1 MSTRNIPT
9 PPKSSLTKSDFIM
22 NLAYK
27 MRPRN
32 FAEFV
37 GQSHLAGN
45 DGILRKM
52 LVAGNLFSMILW
64 GPPGSGKTTLAYI
77 IASESDCEFFHLSA
91 VESGKDDLRKVLEKA
106 KINQTYGKRTI
117 LFVDEIHR
125 WNKTQQDALLP
136 YVESGLLILIGA
148 TTENPSFEVIS
159 PLLSRCRIFVLNHLE
174 ISDLDRIIESALSD
188 RERGL
193 GKFKI
198 DLGKKE
204 KDYLIRLSGGDARVM
219 LNALEIASQLAPKK
233 KITVQ
238 VIEEVFQKK
247 SVGLYDKKGEEHYNV
262 ISAFIKSM
270 RGSDCDAAL
279 YYLSRMLESG
289 EDPKFIARR
298 MIVFASEDIG
308 LADRGALIQANAAF
322 EAVAKIGMPEAQL
335 ILVHIVI
342 YLAKAPKSRLVVN
355 SLAKAKKAVYEF
367 PEETVPLHLRNA
379 PTKLM
384 KELGYAKDYSW
395 SEKYVGPRKD
405 KSFLPE
411 KLKGRKF
418 VE

>member
-1 MSTRNIPT
+1 
-9 PPKSSLTKSDFIM
+9 
-22 NLAYK
+22 
-27 MRPRN
+27 MRPRK

-37 GQSHLAGN
+37 GQSHLVGN
-45 DGILRKM
+45 DGVLRKTV
-52 LVAGNLFSMILW
+52 VAGNLFSMIFW
-64 GPPGSGKTTLAYI
+64 GPPGSGKTTLANI
-77 IASESDCEFFHLSA
+77 IASESAADFFHLSA

-106 KINQTYGKRTI
+106 KVNQTYGKRTI
-117 LFVDEIHR
+117 LFIDEIHR
-125 WNKTQQDALLP
+125 WNKAQQDALLP

-174 ISDLDRIIESALSD
+174 ISDLDRIIEFALSD

-198 DLGKKE
+198 DFGKKE
-204 KDYLIRLSGGDARVM
+204 KDYLVRLSGGDARVM
-219 LNALEIASQLAPKK
+219 LNALEIAVQTAKK
-233 KITVQ
+233 KEITQ
-238 VIEEVFQKK
+238 KTIEEVFQKK
-247 SVGLYDKKGEEHYNV
+247 SAGLYDKKGDEHYNV
-262 ISAFIKSM
+262 ISAFIKSV

-279 YYLSRMLESG
+279 YYLAKMLESG

-298 MIVFASEDIG
+298 MIILASEDIG

-335 ILVHIVI
+335 ILAHIAI
-342 YLAKAPKSRLVVN
+342 YLARAPKSRLVVN
-355 SLAKAKKAVYEF
+355 SLDKAKKAVYEF
-367 PEETVPLHLRNA
+367 PDETVPLYLRNA

-384 KELGYAKDYSW
+384 KELGFAKDYTW
-395 SEKYVGPRKD
+395 SEKYVGPKKD

>member
-1 MSTRNIPT
+1 
-9 PPKSSLTKSDFIM
+9 
-22 NLAYK
+22 
-27 MRPRN
+27 MRPRK

-37 GQSHLAGN
+37 GQSHLVGN
-45 DGILRKM
+45 DGVLRKTV
-52 LVAGNLFSMILW
+52 VAGNLFSMIFW
-64 GPPGSGKTTLAYI
+64 GPPGSGKTTLANI
-77 IASESDCEFFHLSA
+77 IASESAADFFHLSA

-106 KINQTYGKRTI
+106 KVNQTYGKRTI
-117 LFVDEIHR
+117 LFIDEIHR
-125 WNKTQQDALLP
+125 WNKAQQDALLP

-198 DLGKKE
+198 DFGKKE
-204 KDYLIRLSGGDARVM
+204 KDYLVRLSGGDARVM
-219 LNALEIASQLAPKK
+219 LNALEIAVQTAKK
-233 KITVQ
+233 KEITQ
-238 VIEEVFQKK
+238 KTIEEVFQKK
-247 SVGLYDKKGEEHYNV
+247 SAGLYDKKGDEHYNV
-262 ISAFIKSM
+262 ISAFIKSV

-279 YYLSRMLESG
+279 YYLAKMLESG

-298 MIVFASEDIG
+298 MIILASEDIG

-335 ILVHIVI
+335 ILAHIAI
-342 YLAKAPKSRLVVN
+342 YLARAPKSRLVVN
-355 SLAKAKKAVYEF
+355 SLDKAKKAVYEF
-367 PEETVPLHLRNA
+367 PDETVPLYLRNA

-384 KELGYAKDYSW
+384 KELGFAKDYTW
-395 SEKYVGPRKD
+395 SEKYVGPKKD

>member
-1 MSTRNIPT
+1 
-9 PPKSSLTKSDFIM
+9 
-22 NLAYK
+22 
-27 MRPRN
+27 MRPRK

-37 GQSHLAGN
+37 GQSHLVGN
-45 DGILRKM
+45 DGVLRKTV
-52 LVAGNLFSMILW
+52 VAGNLFSMIFW
-64 GPPGSGKTTLAYI
+64 GPPGSGKTTLANI
-77 IASESDCEFFHLSA
+77 IASESAADFFHLSA

-106 KINQTYGKRTI
+106 KVNQTYGKRTI
-117 LFVDEIHR
+117 LFIDEIHR
-125 WNKTQQDALLP
+125 WNKAQQDALLP

-174 ISDLDRIIESALSD
+174 ISDLDRIIEYALSD

-198 DLGKKE
+198 DFGKKE
-204 KDYLIRLSGGDARVM
+204 KDYLVRLSGGDARVM
-219 LNALEIASQLAPKK
+219 LNALEIAVQTAKK
-233 KITVQ
+233 KEITQ
-238 VIEEVFQKK
+238 KTIEEVFQKK
-247 SVGLYDKKGEEHYNV
+247 SAGLYDKKGDEHYNV
-262 ISAFIKSM
+262 ISAFIKSV

-279 YYLSRMLESG
+279 YYLAKMLESG

-298 MIVFASEDIG
+298 MIILASEDIG

-335 ILVHIVI
+335 ILAHIAI
-342 YLAKAPKSRLVVN
+342 YLARAPKSRLVVN
-355 SLAKAKKAVYEF
+355 SLDKAKKAVYEF
-367 PEETVPLHLRNA
+367 PDETVPLYLRNA

-384 KELGYAKDYSW
+384 KELGFAKDYTW
-395 SEKYVGPRKD
+395 SEKYVGPKKD